1 MNPETD
7 YNLQLLKAKMGM
19 ANDLKSL
26 TSASS
31 AGTGAQADREKK
43 WKAALDFQSMF
54 LGQMYK
60 AMRKSTMGEELTEK
74 SSGREIFTEM
84 LDQEYARM
92 DSKNPAV
99 AGLAGLQKA
108 GAGTSNSL
116 AAQIYRSLLRQDG
129 QADGME
135 AAPAISFSA
144 AFAAARGGLAGRRQ
158 ASGSDGAAKTPGA
171 FNAPAL
177 PGSALDPLV
186 EMASRT
192 YGVAKNL
199 IKSVIGQE
207 SGSRHLAVSPAGAKG
222 LMQLMDST
230 AADLGVRNVF
240 NPRENVMAGTLY
252 LKRMLDR
259 FGGDEKLAL
268 AAYNAGPGAVERF
281 GGVPPYAET
290 SAYVEKVLEAKAG
303 MDAKDEKDAADAAG
317 KGAAGAAR

>member
-26 TSASS
+26 QSASS
-31 AGTGAQADREKK
+31 AKSGAQADREKK

-60 AMRKSTMGEELTEK
+60 AMRKSTLGAELTEK

-99 AGLAGLQKA
+99 AGLAGMQKA
-108 GAGTSNSL
+108 GSGASNSL
-116 AAQIYRSLLRQDG
+116 AAQIYRTLLRQDG

-135 AAPAISFSA
+135 AAPAISFRA
-144 AFAAARGGLAGRRQ
+144 AFAASRNGLDGRRP
-158 ASGSDGAAKTPGA
+158 ASGSNGAAKTP
-171 FNAPAL
+171 AL
-177 PGSALDPLV
+177 PGAALDPLV
-186 EMASRT
+186 EAASKA

-199 IKSVIGQE
+199 IKSVIGRE

-222 LMQLMDST
+222 LMQLMDTT

-290 SAYVEKVLEAKAG
+290 REYVEKVLEAKAG
-303 MDAKDEKDAADAAG
+303 MDAKDAADAAG